1 MRTGHRAAIAA
12 VAVLMAVALG
22 APLAAAQPE
31 PSRPAPEAAR
41 TRDGTRSTDGHEGHD
56 HAAQADE
63 GAAGEGSHGAQSAG
77 QGFENG
83 RGAAM
88 LFWLLAFA
96 TVGGALFVVTR
107 RNLIAAVM
115 GMVGTFFALAALYAM
130 LYAHFLAAIQVLV
143 YAGAIMVLFVFVV
156 MILNRPEDEPWA
168 LQGLLGKALAGI
180 AILYMLVRVSGVLW
194 DVKDTPHA
202 AVAAPKPQMVDTT
215 KTGVLQTPRQASERV
230 DDWGSTRAV
239 GKALFRDYLFPFE
252 AVSLV
257 LLVAV
262 VGGIALSRPHRE
274 KDDEAD
280 GEASGAEGGKS

>member
-1 MRTGHRAAIAA
+1 VRPAARFARFAAAALVLLAIA
-12 VAVLMAVALG
+12 
-22 APLAAAQPE
+22 LAAPAALAQVKGPAE
-31 PSRPAPEAAR
+31 QPSRPAA
-41 TRDGTRSTDGHEGHD
+41 
-56 HAAQADE
+56 
-63 GAAGEGSHGAQSAG
+63 GAQPGPAELDRG
-77 QGFENG
+77 PGAEGQAQGFENG
-83 RGAAM
+83 KGAAL

-96 TVGGALFVVTR
+96 TVGGAVFVITR

-130 LYAHFLAAIQVLV
+130 LYAHFLAVIQVLV

-168 LQGLLGKALAGI
+168 LQGLLGKGLAVV
-180 AILYMLVRVSGVLW
+180 AILYLLFRVGDVLW

-202 AVAAPKPQMVDTT
+202 VVAGPRPQIADTT
-215 KTGVLQTPRQASERV
+215 RSGEVQNPRDSVRRD

-252 AVSLV
+252 AVSLI

-274 KDDEAD
+274 PEAPEGPEAGADE
-280 GEASGAEGGKS
+280 GERPHGHG

>member
-1 MRTGHRAAIAA
+1 MKAILAF
-12 VAVLMAVALG
+12 VVLVVMALSAQ
-22 APLAAAQPE
+22 AEAQEPRPESATRPAQPD
-31 PSRPAPEAAR
+31 PHA
-41 TRDGTRSTDGHEGHD
+41 GHD
-56 HAAQADE
+56 H
-63 GAAGEGSHGAQSAG
+63 GPGEGHGAPARPVDPRAG
-77 QGFENG
+77 DDRGAVEEAKAPAKGFENG
-83 RGAAM
+83 VAAAL
-88 LFWLLAFA
+88 LFWVLAFA
-96 TVGGALFVVTR
+96 TVGGALFVITR

-168 LQGLLGKALAGI
+168 LQGLLGKALAGL
-180 AILYMLVRVSGVLW
+180 AILYLLVRVSGVLW

-202 AVAAPKPQMVDTT
+202 VVAGPRPQMDGVAAVGTLEHPSEAI
-215 KTGVLQTPRQASERV
+215 LRQ

-262 VGGIALSRPHRE
+262 VGGIALSRPHRDPE
-274 KDDEAD
+274 PE
-280 GEASGAEGGKS
+280 